1 VQVAD
6 YAGALFPSAFSH
18 LFPASLNFT
27 SLSKSF
33 PLSISLTLS
42 VILTFC
48 MVRDKVALSVLAYFE
63 VRSPFAFSRRNL
75 NFSLSSVL
83 QYDVIILN
91 VDNYKWIVIIKADV
105 QVIRNC
111 VQDNYFDQ
119 FFNV

>member
-1 VQVAD
+1 
-6 YAGALFPSAFSH
+6 
-18 LFPASLNFT
+18 
-27 SLSKSF
+27 
-33 PLSISLTLS
+33 
-42 VILTFC
+42 